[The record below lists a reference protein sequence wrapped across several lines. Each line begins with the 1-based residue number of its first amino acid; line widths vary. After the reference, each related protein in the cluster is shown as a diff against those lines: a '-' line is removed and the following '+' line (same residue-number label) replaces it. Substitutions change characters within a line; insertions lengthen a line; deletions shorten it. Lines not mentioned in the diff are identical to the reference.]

1 VRSTTIIAHAAIG
14 RIGRP
19 AFPAPSD
26 RRVRN
31 FLANLGRIR
40 PRDREAM
47 HGDLPSLHA
56 PLRVVGRG
64 RGWGVYQLAS
74 LAASLLRHPPPPT
87 PKSELR
93 SSRPHRFAG
102 GGEELMAMAAR
113 PALQNWQAL
122 RWHTEI

>member
-1 VRSTTIIAHAAIG
+1 VGGLSARFSGSEFA
-14 RIGRP
+14 
-19 AFPAPSD
+19 
-26 RRVRN
+26 
-31 FLANLGRIR
+31 
-40 PRDREAM
+40 EA
-47 HGDLPSLHA
+47 
-56 PLRVVGRG
+56 
-64 RGWGVYQLAS
+64 
-74 LAASLLRHPPPPT
+74 PPT